1 MRNQTG
7 SRQRVVFAGLC
18 VLALIAV
25 GCQHTRPLAEDDLLG
40 VNVPRETQKLVL
52 PDYVIE
58 PPDLLLIDA
67 ISVIPKP
74 PYRVAP
80 GDVLLVQVGN
90 AFETEPIAG
99 PYPIEPEG
107 TVNLGAAYGTV
118 QVAGMTVPEVRAE
131 ILRHL
136 SGIIKEPRVFVALG
150 QSRAMQQIRGQHL
163 VTPDGKVRLG
173 LYGSVI
179 VAGMTV
185 PQARAAIENH
195 LSAYL
200 QNPEIS
206 VDVLA
211 YNSKVYYVILD
222 GGGNGQQ
229 IVRLPITGSDTV
241 LDAMAQV
248 GGLTAV
254 SSTHKIWLARPTAP
268 GSDCDQILPVDWGN
282 IIKRGRTETN
292 YQLLPGDRIYVA
304 ANPVV
309 TVDTYLSQVLAPFE
323 RVFGILLLKNAVINS
338 YKNLGAGVGIGGPG
352 FVF

>member
-1 MRNQTG
+1 MKNRASLLGRAWIAGCLVLIVMQT
-7 SRQRVVFAGLC
+7 
-18 VLALIAV
+18 
-25 GCQHTRPLAEDDLLG
+25 GCQHTRVMENQVLG
-40 VNVPRETQKLVL
+40 TNLPNEVNKRVL

-58 PPDLLLIDA
+58 PPDILLVDA
-67 ISVIPKP
+67 VSIIPKP

-99 PYPIEPEG
+99 PFAIEPEG
-107 TVNLGAAYGTV
+107 TINLGASYGTV
-118 QVAGMTVPEVRAE
+118 QVANLTIPEVRDE
-131 ILRHL
+131 IIRHL
-136 SGIIKEPRVFVALG
+136 SSIIKEPRVYVALG

-185 PQARAAIENH
+185 QEARRAIENH

-211 YNSKVYYVILD
+211 YNSKVYYVIMD

-229 IVRLPITGSDTV
+229 VVRLPITGNDTV
-241 LDAMAQV
+241 LDAISQL
-248 GGLTAV
+248 GGLTAL
-254 SSTHKIWLARPTAP
+254 SSTTKIWLARRNTA
-268 GSDCDQILPVDWGN
+268 GADCDQILPVDWNG
-282 IIKRGRTETN
+282 ITTRGRVATN
-292 YQLLPGDRIYVA
+292 YQLMPGDRIYVA
-304 ANPVV
+304 AKP
-309 TVDTYLSQVLAPFE
+309 LATLETGLARFTAPIE
-323 RVFGILLLKNAVINS
+323 RVLGTSLLGSATVRSFKF
-338 YKNLGAGVGIGGPG
+338 LGTGTGGGVFP
-352 FVF
+352 